1 MVVKKKALVV
11 DDKILLYILDK
22 RSNLQKPFLHLTR
35 HCAAVLCCRATPLQK
50 AFIVKIVKQQLHIRT
65 LGIGNLKDIYVQYFS
80 SIYDLF
86 GVSS

>member
-1 MVVKKKALVV
+1 MGKLYCKLIYLFSFVCVQVL
-11 DDKILLYILDK
+11 IIEPLLRYILDK

-65 LGIGNLKDIYVQYFS
+65 LGIGIHSNINFNE
-80 SIYDLF
+80 
-86 GVSS
+86 